1 MLSESG
7 KLFAREFRKIME
19 SDQIAKR
26 DAGKPRPTL
35 VPTRII
41 WAITRVR
48 EFGCKKYKDPDNWK
62 RVEPQRYRDAAYRHW
77 LAYLENTDSI
87 DEESGLPSLWH
98 LLTDIGFLVALEWDR
113 HDKAMRKSREI
124 KSAMT
129 SSTTNVVVG
138 DPDTVV
144 SANPY
149 VVAGHK
155 DPVGPKG
162 VPGVCPICG
171 STHLDWKY
179 RRHKVL

>member
-7 KLFAREFRKIME
+7 KIFAREFRAIME

-62 RVEPQRYRDAAYRHW
+62 KVEPQRYRDAAYRHW
-77 LAYLENTDSI
+77 LAYLENVDSI

-98 LLTDIGFLVALEWDR
+98 LLTDIGFLVALEWGR
-113 HDKAMRKSREI
+113 HVKSMLRRSET
-124 KSAMT
+124 A
-129 SSTTNVVVG
+129 
-138 DPDTVV
+138 PE
-144 SANPY
+144 
-149 VVAGHK
+149 
-155 DPVGPKG
+155 
-162 VPGVCPICG
+162 G
-171 STHLDWKY
+171 STARETVLGNETTLPS
-179 RRHKVL
+179 HKTALNGFGGENNES

>member
-1 MLSESG
+1 M
-7 KLFAREFRKIME
+7 
-19 SDQIAKR
+19 DQTAKR

-35 VPTRII
+35 VPPKII
-41 WAITRVR
+41 WAI
-48 EFGCKKYKDPDNWK
+48 
-62 RVEPQRYRDAAYRHW
+62 A
-77 LAYLENTDSI
+77 
-87 DEESGLPSLWH
+87 
-98 LLTDIGFLVALEWDR
+98 
-113 HDKAMRKSREI
+113 
-124 KSAMT
+124 
-129 SSTTNVVVG
+129 
-138 DPDTVV
+138 VV